1 MISGFWIS
9 KWGDFTFFN
18 HDVDELNRYGFFCTI
33 LWLIAGLIGII
44 ALGNEPRYEIAEEI
58 DEKTMTNHNEIRFIQ
73 KGKLPYLPEPII
85 VCLTCSFTI
94 MLQQSMLEGTVAS
107 IFRYYLGLSQTE
119 IIMVFSIVGLTAL
132 LSYIVTILFSLK
144 FHLRYALAGNQFIAL
159 ASSILFFVMFIFG
172 NFRYCNQN
180 KI

>member
-18 HDVDELNRYGFFCTI
+18 KDIDELNRYGFFCTI
-33 LWLIAGLIGII
+33 LWLIAGLIGIV
-44 ALGNEPRYEIAEEI
+44 ALGNEPRYGIAEEI
-58 DEKTMTNHNEIRFIQ
+58 DEKLMTNHNEIQFIQ
-73 KGKLPYLPEPII
+73 KGKLPFLPEPII

-94 MLQQSMLEGTVAS
+94 LLQQSMLEGTVAS

-132 LSYIVTILFSLK
+132 LRGPSLQRFS
-144 FHLRYALAGNQFIAL
+144 N
-159 ASSILFFVMFIFG
+159 
-172 NFRYCNQN
+172 
-180 KI
+180 